1 MKHIYSNISKN
12 SLTWLLVLFLIV
24 YAVVGCVIVVVILKT
39 IINSTEPSV
48 RMMLMFVPVLI
59 FLIVWSLDLILWQ
72 ITGKETVEITKE
84 GLKVSHSGRVFRYR
98 RFVPITSI
106 KKITNEC
113 NQSDVLRDFWVPQ
126 WQPKIKVVY
135 NYNDSIR
142 IGRNLSEAECSEL
155 LRELQGCYPGLK
167 IEAELKPHKLTLN
180 EILFIIWAVGCVFLF
195 IPAWF
200 VVPILQERHNN
211 ERIEKYT
218 ERMKFIRENY
228 QKMYCYSDAFG
239 EHCCC
244 VSLLN
249 RNDSVYEPFLDKL
262 CYVNDSLAHF
272 SIGPYCTPKI
282 MPDNIKMPAGNFFRG
297 VVYVLAEYESMSLI
311 YSNNHMFE
319 PVFVINRYLHEE
331 LPNCK
336 LTDCMFDD
344 LDRMRWDETD
354 EFIKNGSLWRLGIE

>member
-1 MKHIYSNISKN
+1 MKHIYSNKSKN
-12 SLTWLLVLFLIV
+12 PLMWFLVLFSIA
-24 YAVVGCVIVVVILKT
+24 YAVIGGIIVAVITKT
-39 IINSTEPSV
+39 IVNSTEPSD
-48 RMMLMFVPVLI
+48 MLMLIFVPVLI
-59 FLIVWSLDLILWQ
+59 FLIVWSLDLVLWQ

-113 NQSDVLRDFWVPQ
+113 NQSDVLRDFWIPQ
-126 WQPKIKVVY
+126 WQPKIKVAY
-135 NYNDSIR
+135 DYDDSIR

-228 QKMYCYSDAFG
+228 QKMYCYSTEYGECCRRVTLLDRKDSIYACNIDAFN
-239 EHCCC
+239 HI
-244 VSLLN
+244 
-249 RNDSVYEPFLDKL
+249 K
-262 CYVNDSLAHF
+262 DSLSHF
-272 SIGPYCTPKI
+272 SAESYSLVDI
-282 MPDNIKMPAGNFFRG
+282 MPSNVRLSASNIFRG
-297 VVYVLAEYESMSLI
+297 VVYTVSENDKMSLI
-311 YSNNHMFE
+311 YTNDHLYE
-319 PVFVINRYLHEE
+319 PVFVMNRYLHKTPPA
-331 LPNCK
+331 LS
-336 LTDCMFDD
+336 FSDD

-354 EFIKNGSLWRLGIE
+354 EFIKNGSLWELGIY